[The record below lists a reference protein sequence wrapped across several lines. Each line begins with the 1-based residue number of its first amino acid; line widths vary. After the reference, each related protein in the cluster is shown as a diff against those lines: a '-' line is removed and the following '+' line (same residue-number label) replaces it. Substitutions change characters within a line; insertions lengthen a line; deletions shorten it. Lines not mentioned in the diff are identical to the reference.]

1 MAKQFD
7 HITEDQRAF
16 VEAQHIFFTGTA
28 APDGRVNVSP
38 KGQDSLRI
46 LGPNRVVWMNLTG
59 SGNETAG
66 HLLEHPR
73 MTLMWCSF
81 EKRPLI
87 YRMYGTART
96 IHRGDPDWAEMSELF
111 PTQMGARQ
119 VYDMSVE
126 MTQTSCGYAVPFME
140 FVSDRDTLHRWT
152 LDKGEDKLRDY
163 WAEKNTVTLDGKPT
177 GLPAGMTRT
186 DA

>member
-7 HITEDQRAF
+7 SITDDQRAF

-38 KGQDSLRI
+38 KGQDAMRI
-46 LGPNRVVWMNLTG
+46 LTPNRLIWLNLTG

-73 MTLMWCSF
+73 MTIMWCSF

-87 YRMYGTART
+87 YRVYGTARA
-96 IHRGDPDWAEMSELF
+96 IHMGDPDWDELYAHF
-111 PTQMGARQ
+111 PDNIGARQ
-119 VYDMSVE
+119 IYDVTVE

-140 FVSDRDTLHRWT
+140 FTSDRDTLDRSMQA
-152 LDKGEDKLRDY
+152 KGENGVPKY
-163 WAEKNTVTLDGKPT
+163 WMDQNLLTIDGKPT
-177 GLPAGMTRT
+177 GMPEQAV
-186 DA
+186 

>member
-38 KGQDSLRI
+38 KGQDALRV
-46 LGPNRVVWMNLTG
+46 LSSNRLIWLNLTG

-66 HLLEHPR
+66 HLLERNR

-87 YRMYGTART
+87 YRVYGTART
-96 IHRGDPDWAEMSELF
+96 VHVGDADWDTLYAHF
-111 PTQMGARQ
+111 PGQIGARQ
-119 VYDMSVE
+119 IYDVTVE

-140 FVSDRDTLHRWT
+140 FTGVRDTLDRAMEA
-152 LDKGEDKLRDY
+152 KGPGGVERY
-163 WAEKNTVTLDGKPT
+163 WAEKNTKTIDGKPT
-177 GLPAGMTRT
+177 GVPV
-186 DA
+186 

>member
-7 HITEDQRAF
+7 HITDDQRAF
-16 VEAQHIFFTGTA
+16 VEAQHLFFSGTA
-28 APDGRVNVSP
+28 APDGRVNISP
-38 KGQDSLRI
+38 KGQDALRI
-46 LGPNRVVWMNLTG
+46 LTPNRVIWLNLTG

-96 IHRGDPDWAEMSELF
+96 VQSGDADWDGLYAHFSDY
-111 PTQMGARQ
+111 TGARQ
-119 VYDMSVE
+119 IYDFTVE

-140 FVSDRDTLHRWT
+140 FQADREVLTKWAD
-152 LDKGEDKLRDY
+152 DKGPEGIRAY
-163 WAEKNTVTLDGKPT
+163 WNEKNTQTLDGKPT
-177 GLPAGMTRT
+177 GVPV
-186 DA
+186 